1 MARRER
7 QLHMQMYPGWNARD
21 NYGMMKKKKRKKEK
35 TGDGGRGNYLYCSF
49 PGLKQG
55 RLRPAPPPPRLT
67 QPLLAAAMLSH
78 LSCLPRPSWGGCGAK
93 DRRRGR
99 GALALLLPLLV
110 PRRGAG
116 GAAAV
121 PRGSAH
127 AALPF
132 FGTAGT
138 NLHLTFPAVACAK
151 SRRTG
156 QVL

>member
-35 TGDGGRGNYLYCSF
+35 TGDGGRGNYLCCSF

-55 RLRPAPPPPRLT
+55 RPRPAPTPGRRPAT
-67 QPLLAAAMLSH
+67 TGSNTASH
-78 LSCLPRPSWGGCGAK
+78 LPCPPCSTPANAA
-93 DRRRGR
+93 GR
-99 GALALLLPLLV
+99 IA
-110 PRRGAG
+110 AG
-116 GAAAV
+116 GSGRLWPCCCGCWCRAGVRAGQQPHPAGLPK
-121 PRGSAH
+121 PRFPLS
-127 AALPF
+127 
-132 FGTAGT
+132 GTTGT

-151 SRRTG
+151 PRRTG